1 MAKVTRSD
9 RERARVQHLS
19 GFTTVHAMA
28 ADVAGR
34 EGIDDVAALATCMQ
48 DLLRFEFFG
57 DAFGELLPSEKEQLR
72 KKALRRF
79 FDK

>member
-1 MAKVTRSD
+1 
-9 RERARVQHLS
+9 
-19 GFTTVHAMA
+19 MA

-34 EGIDDVAALATCMQ
+34 EGIEDISALTTCMQ

-57 DAFGELLPSEKEQLR
+57 DEFSDLLPSEKEQLR